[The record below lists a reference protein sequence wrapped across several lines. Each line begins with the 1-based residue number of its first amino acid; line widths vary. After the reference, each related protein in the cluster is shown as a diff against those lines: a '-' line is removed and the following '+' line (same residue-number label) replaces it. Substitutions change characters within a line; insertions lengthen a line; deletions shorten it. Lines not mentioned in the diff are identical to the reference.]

1 MGGRKTQEMEGKQVS
16 DIEDYAEDARELADK
31 YSKAFDKTPFHKEMS
46 AELKHSKWVQK
57 PEMAA
62 PKKVKKI
69 KVRDDKGV
77 VKFYSASDMRKVAV
91 EVEI

>member
-1 MGGRKTQEMEGKQVS
+1 MT
-16 DIEDYAEDARELADK
+16 DIEDYAEDPKELAQK
-31 YSKAFDKTPFHKEMS
+31 YSKAFDHTPFYKEMS
-46 AELKHSKWVQK
+46 AELKQSKWVQT
-57 PEMAA
+57 PDMAA

-77 VKFYSASDMRKVAV
+77 VKFYSASDMRRVAV